1 MARVSRKANT
11 VKSTEKSAMRIW
23 NTALYIRLSVEDNGR
38 DSDSLEN
45 QMALLE
51 RYVADRPE
59 LKRAGLFSDNG
70 YTGTNFD
77 RPGFQRMMSQVQAG
91 KIDCIVV
98 KDLSRLG
105 RNYIETSEFIEKIVP
120 FFGIR
125 FISVND
131 GFDTEKSADA
141 AQLTV
146 SLHNIVND
154 YYAKDISR
162 KVTSALRAKMERGDY
177 IGNYAPYG
185 YQKDPENKNRLIIC
199 PVTSPVIRK
208 IFEWRAAGVSYMGIN
223 RRLNDLAIPSP
234 GQYRAICG
242 IETNN
247 NKKRSAV
254 LWNKHMVTE
263 ILQNE
268 VYIGHTVQRKGSQ
281 CLYGGIPFHV
291 TGKDEQITVNNTHEP
306 IISDELFFK
315 VQNVNKES
323 AERSKASIGK
333 YSNLPKSVNI
343 YGKKFVCGECG
354 KIMKLHRSI
363 SKNGDKAYFMFKCP
377 TYAEHGSRGCFD
389 VKMKQSEL
397 DKAVLNFIKAQM
409 AVFIDAEDSIRRLL
423 SKKEVADGSEKEI
436 KALKQ
441 KLDSKNSLLQ
451 ELYVDLKDG
460 FLSRDE
466 YLHHRAVIQSDIETL
481 QARFDELEVAKSEL
495 ETQITGEAK
504 WRQLI
509 EKYFAAEEMSAEI
522 ADAFIDSIAIYK
534 DGSLKIRPKYMD
546 ELKALMEQA
555 ETTAEVAV

>member
-1 MARVSRKANT
+1 
-11 VKSTEKSAMRIW
+11 
-23 NTALYIRLSVEDNGR
+23 
-38 DSDSLEN
+38 
-45 QMALLE
+45 
-51 RYVADRPE
+51 
-59 LKRAGLFSDNG
+59 
-70 YTGTNFD
+70 
-77 RPGFQRMMSQVQAG
+77 
-91 KIDCIVV
+91 
-98 KDLSRLG
+98 
-105 RNYIETSEFIEKIVP
+105 
-120 FFGIR
+120 
-125 FISVND
+125 
-131 GFDTEKSADA
+131 
-141 AQLTV
+141 
-146 SLHNIVND
+146 
-154 YYAKDISR
+154 
-162 KVTSALRAKMERGDY
+162 
-177 IGNYAPYG
+177 
-185 YQKDPENKNRLIIC
+185 
-199 PVTSPVIRK
+199 
-208 IFEWRAAGVSYMGIN
+208 
-223 RRLNDLAIPSP
+223 
-234 GQYRAICG
+234 
-242 IETNN
+242 
-247 NKKRSAV
+247 
-254 LWNKHMVTE
+254 MVTE

-291 TGKDEQITVNNTHEP
+291 TDSAEQITVRNTHEP
-306 IISDELFFK
+306 IISDELFYK
-315 VQNVNKES
+315 VQSVNKDS
-323 AERSKASIGK
+323 AERSKASAGK

-460 FLSRDE
+460 FLSQDE
-466 YLHHRAVIQSDIETL
+466 YLHHKAVIQSEIEAL
-481 QARFDELEVAKSEL
+481 KARLDELEAAKSKL
-495 ETQITGEAK
+495 DAQITGEAK